1 MDKLIQLQAI
11 LLKWLRHYNVRTI
24 EQVRTVCSSLCT
36 TNGLNEKNSDLK
48 LLYPLLKMGY
58 VEFIGDGNYQISQ
71 SVIVYYPKES
81 TAVGVN
87 LTDEQKEKLRSLTY
101 NEDLFGNIRFQ
112 INSKEILQ
120 LYPVLNCYY
129 QEFNNKTPLT
139 HFPKVKD
146 IVPTFEKCNSLFDN
160 VLFYNNYKWERVTK
174 DIGIFKTSSDSHIF
188 YFRIKEKTFKIPINT
203 ENPEGWLLAECYQ
216 NCSDRNDVFKYNQSN
231 KTLIVNNFNL
241 PILVERVLR
250 LNSLY
255 QDVLIQEKD
264 FQISFPNI
272 SLSTIKE
279 LNRIFGTK
287 TIITNG

>member
-1 MDKLIQLQAI
+1 MDKLIQLQAL

-24 EQVRTVCSSLCT
+24 EQIRIVCRGLCT
-36 TNGLNEKNSDLK
+36 SNNIDEKNSVLK

-58 VEFIGDGNYQISQ
+58 VEFIGDGNFQVSQ
-71 SVIVYYPKES
+71 SVIIFYPKAS

-87 LTDEQKEKLRSLTY
+87 FTEEQKEKVKSLTY

-120 LYPVLNCYY
+120 LYPMINCHY
-129 QEFNNKTPLT
+129 QEFNNNTPLI

-146 IVPTFEKCNSLFDN
+146 IVTTFEECNSLFDN
-160 VLFYNNYKWERVTK
+160 VLFYTNYKWEKDTK
-174 DIGIFKTSSDSHIF
+174 HIGIFKTSSDSHIF
-188 YFRIKEKTFKIPINT
+188 YLRINEKTFKIPINT

-216 NCSDRNDVFKYNQSN
+216 KCSNRNDIFKYNQNN

-241 PILVERVLR
+241 PFLVERILR

-255 QDVLIQEKD
+255 QEVLIQEKD

-279 LNRIFGTK
+279 LNRIFDTK

>member
-1 MDKLIQLQAI
+1 MNKLIQLQVL

-24 EQVRTVCSSLCT
+24 EQIRIVCRSLCIS
-36 TNGLNEKNSDLK
+36 NNLNEKNSVLK
-48 LLYPLLKMGY
+48 LLYPLLRMGY
-58 VEFIGDGNYQISQ
+58 VEFIGDGNYQVSQ
-71 SVIVYYPKES
+71 SVIIYYPKAS

-87 LTDEQKEKLRSLTY
+87 FTDEQKEKVKSFAY
-101 NEDLFGNIRFQ
+101 NEDIFGIIRFQ
-112 INSKEILQ
+112 INAKEILQ

-129 QEFNNKTPLT
+129 QEFNSNSPLI

-146 IVPTFEKCNSLFDN
+146 IVTTFEECNSLFDN

-203 ENPEGWLLAECYQ
+203 ENPEGWILAECYQ

-231 KTLIVNNFNL
+231 KTLIVSNFNL
-241 PILVERVLR
+241 PILVERILR

-255 QDVLIQEKD
+255 QDVLIEEKD

>member
-1 MDKLIQLQAI
+1 MDKLIQLQAL

-24 EQVRTVCSSLCT
+24 EQIRIVCRGLCT
-36 TNGLNEKNSDLK
+36 SNNIDEKNSDLK

-58 VEFIGDGNYQISQ
+58 VEFIGDGYYQISQ
-71 SVIVYYPKES
+71 SVIIYYPKAS

-87 LTDEQKEKLRSLTY
+87 FTDEQKEKVKNLSF
-101 NEDLFGNIRFQ
+101 NEDTFGTIRFQ

-129 QEFNNKTPLT
+129 QEFNNKTPLI

-146 IVPTFEKCNSLFDN
+146 IVTTFEECNSLFDN
-160 VLFYNNYKWERVTK
+160 VLFYNNYKWERATK

-203 ENPEGWLLAECYQ
+203 ENPEGWLLAESYQ
-216 NCSDRNDVFKYNQSN
+216 ICSERNDVFIYNHNN
-231 KTLIVNNFNL
+231 KTLTVKNFNL
-241 PILVERVLR
+241 PILVERILR

-255 QDVLIQEKD
+255 QKVTIQEND
-264 FQISFPNI
+264 FQIRFPNI
-272 SLSTIKE
+272 PISTVKE
-279 LNRIFGTK
+279 LNRIFDTK